1 MSIEVDK
8 KQHYKTIDKTCYTA
22 NIVYLILHV
31 FYLVLFIITK
41 LYIMVGVT
49 AGVVFIYCL
58 YFLLIKKKKYYLYA
72 LICGN
77 VFFAYIATATA
88 MIGFNTGFHFYL
100 IGLCVV
106 SFFTTYFSK
115 NKKIFNSIIWAVLS
129 LVIYLTLYLTSSFN
143 PPNYTI
149 DKWLE
154 MTLFIANAIVVF
166 GFIATYLFVFLKYAL
181 SLEKKI
187 TNESRTDELTQIKNR
202 YGLYDFY
209 ESLEEKKNLTLALF
223 DIDNFKVINDKHGHV
238 TGDYILKRVAEI
250 TSETLD
256 DSFVCRYGGEEFII
270 VLENDKEVHP
280 ITRLE
285 ELRNRIKQEKFEFEG
300 ETIQITITIGVA
312 DYFDSITLE
321 KWVELADERMYKG
334 KETGKNKIVY
344 K

>member
-129 LVIYLTLYLTSSFN
+129 LAIYLTLYLTSSFN

-154 MTLFIANAIVVF
+154 MTLFITNAIVVF
-166 GFIATYLFVFLKYAL
+166 GFIASYLFVFLKYAL

-285 ELRNRIKQEKFEFEG
+285 ELRKRIKQEKFEFEG

>member
-22 NIVYLILHV
+22 NIIYLILHV

-129 LVIYLTLYLTSSFN
+129 LAIYLTLYLTSSFN

-154 MTLFIANAIVVF
+154 MTLFITNAIVVF

-270 VLENDKEVHP
+270 VLENNKEVHP

-285 ELRNRIKQEKFEFEG
+285 ELRKRIKQEKFEFEG

>member
-129 LVIYLTLYLTSSFN
+129 LAIYLTLYLTSSFN

-154 MTLFIANAIVVF
+154 MTLFITNAIVVF
-166 GFIATYLFVFLKYAL
+166 GFIASYLFVFLKYAL

>member
-129 LVIYLTLYLTSSFN
+129 LAIYLTLYLTSSFN

-154 MTLFIANAIVVF
+154 MTLFITNAIVVF
-166 GFIATYLFVFLKYAL
+166 GFIAAYLFVFLKYAL

-256 DSFVCRYGGEEFII
+256 DSFVCRYGGEEFIV

-300 ETIQITITIGVA
+300 VTIQITITIGVA
-312 DYFDSITLE
+312 DYFDSIALE

-334 KETGKNKIVY
+334 KKTGKNKIVY

>member
-77 VFFAYIATATA
+77 IFFAYIATATA

-129 LVIYLTLYLTSSFN
+129 LAIYLTLYLTSSFN

-154 MTLFIANAIVVF
+154 MTLFITNAIVVF
-166 GFIATYLFVFLKYAL
+166 GFIASYLFVFLKYAL

>member
-129 LVIYLTLYLTSSFN
+129 LAIYLTLYLTSSFN

-154 MTLFIANAIVVF
+154 MTLFITNAIVVF
-166 GFIATYLFVFLKYAL
+166 GFIASYLFVFLKYAL

-256 DSFVCRYGGEEFII
+256 DSFVCRYGGEEFIV

-285 ELRNRIKQEKFEFEG
+285 ELRKRIKQEKFEFEG

>member
-129 LVIYLTLYLTSSFN
+129 LAIYLTLYLTSSFN

-154 MTLFIANAIVVF
+154 MTLFIINAIVVF

>member
-115 NKKIFNSIIWAVLS
+115 AKKIFNSIIWAVLS
-129 LVIYLTLYLTSSFN
+129 LAIYLTLYLTSSFN

-154 MTLFIANAIVVF
+154 MTLFIINAIVVF

-256 DSFVCRYGGEEFII
+256 DSFVCRYGGEEFIV